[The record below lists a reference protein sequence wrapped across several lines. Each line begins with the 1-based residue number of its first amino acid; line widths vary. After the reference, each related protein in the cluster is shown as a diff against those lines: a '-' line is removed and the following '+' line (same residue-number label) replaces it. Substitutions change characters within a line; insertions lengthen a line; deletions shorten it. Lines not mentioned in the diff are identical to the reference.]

1 MAETL
6 EEPLDEAADDEED
19 LEADAPTAEA
29 DEEPGCTVE
38 GGLARL

>member
-1 MAETL
+1 MAEMT
-6 EEPLDEAADDEED
+6 EERLDEAADDEED
-19 LEADAPTAEA
+19 LQADAPTAEA

>member
-1 MAETL
+1 MNETL
-6 EEPLDEAADDEED
+6 EDLTEDPAVEDEDSDDR
-19 LEADAPTAEA
+19 TSRAEA

>member
-1 MAETL
+1 MAEKL
-6 EEPLDEAADDEED
+6 EERLDEAADDEED
-19 LEADAPTAEA
+19 LQADVQTAEA

>member
-1 MAETL
+1 MAETI
-6 EEPLDEAADDEED
+6 EERRDEAMDDEE
-19 LEADAPTAEA
+19 EAKPETQVAEA

>member
-1 MAETL
+1 MAEVTEERL
-6 EEPLDEAADDEED
+6 EEAPEDEDET
-19 LEADAPTAEA
+19 PVAEA

>member
-6 EEPLDEAADDEED
+6 EERLDEPAEDEED
-19 LEADAPTAEA
+19 LQADPQKAEA
-29 DEEPGCTVE
+29 EEEPGCTVE

>member
-1 MAETL
+1 MTETL
-6 EEPLDEAADDEED
+6 DDRLEEAADNED
-19 LEADAPTAEA
+19 DATSDPPVAEA